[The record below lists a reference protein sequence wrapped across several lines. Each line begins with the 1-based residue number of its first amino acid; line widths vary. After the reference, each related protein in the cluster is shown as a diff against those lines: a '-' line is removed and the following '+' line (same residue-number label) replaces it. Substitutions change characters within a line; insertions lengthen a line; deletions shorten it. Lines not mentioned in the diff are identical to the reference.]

1 MATNDFSAYDFVAA
15 DFFVS
20 VLGTPTGPP
29 YPPAPVGG
37 SNAIGAFTIATSPVG
52 TISAFNYWETVI
64 SQYANSPILTQ
75 LIANFFQY
83 IDPTQLIDSFYDN
96 MFNINTAQG
105 YGLDV
110 WGRRVGIPTRVIN
123 VAGGKNLGFAEALSV
138 PPGQVDTNIDP
149 FNQSPFYSGGG
160 LTSSY
165 ALSDTS
171 FRTLIFA
178 KALSNISNGS
188 IPAINQLLQNLFPNR
203 GQCYVIDNLNMSMTY
218 YFTFALTAVEQAIL
232 EQTTVLPT
240 PAGVSSTVV
249 FL

>member
-1 MATNDFSAYDFVAA
+1 MATYDFSPYDFGS
-15 DFFVS
+15 DFYVS
-20 VLGTPTGPP
+20 VPGTPTGPP

-37 SNAIGAFTIATSPVG
+37 SNAIGTFKIGVSPVG
-52 TISAFNYWETVI
+52 TIPAFNYWETVI

-96 MFNINTAQG
+96 VFNINTAQG

-110 WGRRVGIPTRVIN
+110 WGRRVGIPTRTIN
-123 VAGGKNLGFAEALSV
+123 VASGKNLGFAEALLV
-138 PPGQVDTNIDP
+138 PPGQVDTNVDP
-149 FNQSPFYSGGG
+149 FNQSPFYAGGG

-171 FRTLIFA
+171 FRMLIFA

-188 IPAINQLLQNLFPNR
+188 IPAINQLLRNLFPGR
-203 GQCYVIDNLNMSMTY
+203 GNCYVIDNLNMTMTY
-218 YFTFALTAVEQAIL
+218 YFTFALTSVEQAIL
-232 EQTTVLPT
+232 GQTTVLPT
-240 PAGVSSTVV
+240 PAGVAASIV
-249 FL
+249 FV